1 MASDVIALL
10 DQLGVGQADLFGYS
24 MGSAVALMVALERPD
39 LVHKIGLASIAINP
53 EGLNPGL
60 MEGMEG
66 LKPEHLI
73 GTPFHDEYLS
83 LAPRRTDFA
92 RLVEQVK
99 HMNANVPTISNETFR
114 SIAAPVLIV
123 IGDSDIVS
131 PEHAVE
137 LFRLVGGGVIG
148 DAVGLPNSQLAIL
161 PGTSHV
167 TLAYR
172 ADLLVPII
180 NTFLDAPVKQ
190 GS

>member
-1 MASDVIALL
+1 
-10 DQLGVGQADLFGYS
+10 
-24 MGSAVALMVALERPD
+24 MGSGVALAVALQRPD
-39 LVHKIGLASIAINP
+39 IVRKLGLASASLNP

-60 MEGMEG
+60 MEGMDG

-73 GTPFHDEYLS
+73 GSPFHDEYLS

-99 HMNANVPTISNETFR
+99 HMNASIPTIPNETFR
-114 SIAAPVLIV
+114 SIEAPVLIV
-123 IGDSDIVS
+123 IGDSDIVR

-180 NTFLDAPVKQ
+180 NGFLDAPVH
-190 GS
+190 